1 MGLNINGTK
10 LLLWLRKEGVDLG
23 SVITLGR
30 QRLNVTKRNLQ
41 KNLNQFNYK
50 ASAAEL
56 KAESNGYCEPFLR
69 LLGASKA
76 DSIDVSDYEKATFIH
91 DMNQPLPADLKG
103 KYHTVIDS
111 GSLEHVFNF
120 PVAIKNCMEMVEV
133 GGQFIGLT
141 PANNFFGHGFY
152 QFSPELYFRVFSKKN
167 GFSIRKMI
175 FFIDDAHTSFYEVS
189 DPLEVKERVI
199 LNNTQPSFLFVWAE
213 KIATE
218 NIFSET
224 PQQSDYEH
232 LVWQGKKGAAKL
244 KRFVPKPLR
253 KLPRPLRKFLEAI
266 SLSKNQV
273 GTGDK
278 RFFRKL
284 F

>member
-10 LLLWLRKEGVDLG
+10 LLLWLRKEGVDFG

-41 KNLNQFNYK
+41 KNLNQFHYK
-50 ASAAEL
+50 ASAADL
-56 KAESNGYCEPFLR
+56 KAESKGYCEPFLR
-69 LLGASKA
+69 LLGASKV

-91 DMNQPLPADLKG
+91 DMNQPLPAELKG

-167 GFSIRKMI
+167 GFHIRKMI
-175 FFIDDAHTSFYEVS
+175 FFIDDAATSFYEVS

-199 LNNTQPSFLFVWAE
+199 LNNAQPSFLFVWAE

-232 LVWQGKKGAAKL
+232 IVWQGKKGAAKL
-244 KRFVPKPLR
+244 QRFVPKPLR
-253 KLPRPLRKFLEAI
+253 KLPRPLRKFLEI
-266 SLSKNQV
+266 VSLSKNQV

-278 RFFRKL
+278 RFFKKL

>member
-1 MGLNINGTK
+1 MD
-10 LLLWLRKEGVDLG
+10 GVDFG

-41 KNLNQFNYK
+41 NNLSQFNYYN
-50 ASAAEL
+50 ASAADL

-69 LLGASKA
+69 LLGASVI
-76 DSIDVSDYEKATFIH
+76 DSVDVSDYEKATYIH
-91 DMNQPLPADLKG
+91 DMNKPLPASLKDR
-103 KYHTVIDS
+103 YDTVIDS

-120 PVAIKNCMEMVEV
+120 PVAIKNCMEMVKV
-133 GGQFIGLT
+133 GGRFIGLT

-167 GFSIRKMI
+167 GFAIRKMI
-175 FFIDDAHTSFYEVS
+175 FFIDDAKTSFYEVS
-189 DPLEVKERVI
+189 DPLAVKERVI
-199 LNNTQPSFLFVWAE
+199 LTNTQPSFLFVWAD
-213 KIATE
+213 KISNE
-218 NIFSET
+218 DIFSET

-232 LVWQGKKGAAKL
+232 LIWQGKTGATKL
-244 KRFVPKPLR
+244 KKFIPKPLR
-253 KLPRPLRKFLEAI
+253 KLPKPLRRFFETI
-266 SLSKNQV
+266 SLSRNQV

-278 RFFRKL
+278 RFFKKL